1 MARKRKR
8 EKTRLKSLLLF
19 IITPVFIWL
28 LAFVV
33 WLYWNSITPL
43 FRQGEIPS
51 KARPQAARKIDAGE
65 PGGKR
70 VKERISDEDRKE
82 LNEILKNRTK

>member
-1 MARKRKR
+1 MARKRKP
-8 EKTRLKSLLLF
+8 KKNRLRSLLLF

-33 WLYWNSITPL
+33 WLYWNPIAAL

-51 KARPQAARKIDAGE
+51 KARPQAARSMNTGE
-65 PGGKR
+65 PAGKGA
-70 VKERISDEDRKE
+70 KERISDEDRKK
-82 LNEILKNRTK
+82 LDEILKKQTK

>member
-8 EKTRLKSLLLF
+8 KKTRFKSLLLF

-33 WLYWNSITPL
+33 WLYWNPIASL
-43 FRQGEIPS
+43 FRQGEISS
-51 KARPQAARKIDAGE
+51 KALPQAARKIDAGE
-65 PGGKR
+65 PAGKG
-70 VKERISDEDRKE
+70 VKERISDEDRKK
-82 LNEILKNRTK
+82 LNEILKNQAK